1 MGRDPIKSDR
11 KGFCLGS
18 EIVAEIAVRKIVT
31 VVSAAKCV
39 NHKACV
45 DWLRFHLNR
54 TVDKN

>member
-31 VVSAAKCV
+31 VVSAAKFV
-39 NHKACV
+39 NHVCKHVLIGCASI
-45 DWLRFHLNR
+45 
-54 TVDKN
+54 